1 MIKYT
6 PQFLKKLEEVFTEN
20 GYKVRYEKGNFKS
33 GFCIIEDKKV
43 VVVNKFA
50 VIESRIATMIEI
62 LKIIKENS
70 GLEGERYEELKK
82 IFQTE
87 QNLEETNG

>member
-33 GFCIIEDKKV
+33 GYCIIEDKKV

-62 LKIIKENS
+62 LKIINETI
-70 GLEGERYEELKK
+70 GLQGERYEELKK
-82 IFQTE
+82 FFQSE
-87 QNLEETNG
+87 KSLEETNG